1 MTEDEVKIITRQQVK
16 DGMIEE
22 SDVDGRKGYTI
33 TEKGRKKRMEEEDDT
48 YLTADKLLQIE
59 WSYACVHLVS
69 TPFLKAIPMERAEG
83 WTGDILCEWCA
94 KRDIHELLHGNLIVI
109 FTPDDLEESE
119 SFLAG

>member
-1 MTEDEVKIITRQQVK
+1 MTEEEVKLITRQLLK

-22 SDVDGRKGYTI
+22 NEVDGRKGYTI
-33 TEKGRKKRMEEEDDT
+33 TEKGRKKRMEEDDD
-48 YLTADKLLQIE
+48 YLTVEKLMQID

-94 KRDIHELLHGNLIVI
+94 KRDIHELLEGNQIVI
-109 FTPDDLEESE
+109 FTKDDLEEE
-119 SFLAG
+119 SFIAG